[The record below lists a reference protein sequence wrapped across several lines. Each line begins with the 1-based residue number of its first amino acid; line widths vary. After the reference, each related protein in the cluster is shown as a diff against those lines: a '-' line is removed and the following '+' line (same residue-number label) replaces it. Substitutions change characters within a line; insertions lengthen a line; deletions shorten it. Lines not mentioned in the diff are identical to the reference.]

1 MENQMPDIKV
11 IISDDHSL
19 VRDGISAII
28 KNSPN
33 CTDIKIIGEAENGLD
48 AIEKVK
54 TLHPD
59 IVLMDINMPKLGGY
73 EATIELKKTDP
84 SVKVIVL
91 TQYED
96 KEYIIRFL
104 KVGASGYIPKKAIG
118 EELIAAIRA
127 VHRGET
133 YLHPSIAG
141 QVVDGLFKK
150 KDWTNEQDPYDK
162 LTDRE
167 KQILK
172 LIAEGYTHKEI
183 ANMLNISVK
192 TAIAHQYN
200 ISEKLDLHTKFDLI
214 KFAIKKGIV
223 KIED

>member
-1 MENQMPDIKV
+1 LADIK
-11 IISDDHSL
+11 IIIADDHSL
-19 VRDGISAII
+19 VRAGIIAII
-28 KNSPN
+28 KECDN
-33 CTDIKIIGEAENGLD
+33 CKDIHVIGEAENGLE

-54 TLHPD
+54 LLNPD
-59 IVLMDINMPKLGGY
+59 IVLMDINMPGLGGY
-73 EATIELKKTDP
+73 EATIEIKKIKPT
-84 SVKVIVL
+84 VKVVVL

-96 KEYIIRFL
+96 KEYILRFL
-104 KVGASGYIPKKAIG
+104 KIGASGYIPKKAIG

-127 VHRGET
+127 VHKGET

-141 QVVDGLFKK
+141 LVVDGLLKK
-150 KDWTNEQDPYDK
+150 KDWLNVKDPYDK

-172 LIAEGYTHKEI
+172 LLAEGYTHKEI

-200 ISEKLDLHTKFDLI
+200 ISEKLDLHSKFELI

-223 KIED
+223 KIEE

>member
-1 MENQMPDIKV
+1 MPDIKV

>member
-1 MENQMPDIKV
+1 MRSQLADIKV
-11 IISDDHSL
+11 VIADDHSL
-19 VRDGISAII
+19 VRAGIIAII
-28 KNSPN
+28 KECPHCS
-33 CTDIKIIGEAENGLD
+33 DINVIGEAENGLD

-73 EATIELKKTDP
+73 EATIEIKKIDP
-84 SVKVIVL
+84 SVKIIVL

-104 KVGASGYIPKKAIG
+104 KIGASGYIPKKAIG

-127 VHRGET
+127 VHSGET

-150 KDWTNEQDPYDK
+150 KDWTNGQDPYDK

-172 LIAEGYTHKEI
+172 LIAEGYP
-183 ANMLNISVK
+183 
-192 TAIAHQYN
+192 
-200 ISEKLDLHTKFDLI
+200 
-214 KFAIKKGIV
+214 
-223 KIED
+223 

>member
-1 MENQMPDIKV
+1 MSDIKV
-11 IISDDHSL
+11 IIADDHSL

-33 CTDIKIIGEAENGLD
+33 CSDIKIIAEAENGLD

-54 TLHPD
+54 TTHPD

-73 EATIELKKTDP
+73 EATIEIKKINP
-84 SVKVIVL
+84 SVKIIVL

-104 KVGASGYIPKKAIG
+104 KIGANGYIPKKAIG

-150 KDWTNEQDPYDK
+150 KDWVNEQNTYDK

-192 TAIAHQYN
+192 TVIAHQSN

-223 KIED
+223 KIDD

>member
-1 MENQMPDIKV
+1 M
-11 IISDDHSL
+11 
-19 VRDGISAII
+19 
-28 KNSPN
+28 
-33 CTDIKIIGEAENGLD
+33 
-48 AIEKVK
+48 K
-54 TLHPD
+54 T
-59 IVLMDINMPKLGGY
+59 
-73 EATIELKKTDP
+73 TIEIKKINP
-84 SVKVIVL
+84 SVKIIVL

-104 KVGASGYIPKKAIG
+104 KIGANGYIPKKAIG

-150 KDWTNEQDPYDK
+150 KDWTNEQNTYDK

-192 TAIAHQYN
+192 TVIAHQSN

-223 KIED
+223 KIDD

>member
-1 MENQMPDIKV
+1 MPDIKV

-183 ANMLNISVK
+183 ANMLNISIK

>member
-1 MENQMPDIKV
+1 MSDIKV
-11 IISDDHSL
+11 LIADDHSL

-33 CTDIKIIGEAENGLD
+33 CSDIKIIGEAENGLD

-54 TLHPD
+54 ALHPD

-73 EATIELKKTDP
+73 EATIEIKKIDP
-84 SVKVIVL
+84 SVKIIVL

-104 KVGASGYIPKKAIG
+104 KIGANGYIPKKAIG

-127 VHRGET
+127 VYRGET

-150 KDWTNEQDPYDK
+150 KDWTNGQDPYDK

-183 ANMLNISVK
+183 ANMLNISIK